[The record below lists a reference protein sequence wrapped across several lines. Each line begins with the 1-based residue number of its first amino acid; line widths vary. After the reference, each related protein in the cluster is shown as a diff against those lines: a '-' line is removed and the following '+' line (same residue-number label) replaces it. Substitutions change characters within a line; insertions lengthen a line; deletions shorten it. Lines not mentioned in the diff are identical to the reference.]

1 MKFYGESE
9 SMRAHR
15 LTGLL
20 DNHIIASK
28 GVWND
33 KFRYVEIYK
42 SEYGQTAYYR
52 HDNPSFVSQVFSKED
67 FMARRCVLIST
78 GRLKEKFD
86 E

>member
-1 MKFYGESE
+1 MFCGESE

-33 KFRYVEIYK
+33 KFRYVEICK
-42 SEYGQTAYYR
+42 SDLGQTAYYR
-52 HDNPSFVSQVFSKED
+52 WDNPSYVYQIFSKED
-67 FMARRCVLIST
+67 FLARKEILISS
-78 GRLKEKFD
+78 GRLKEKGD